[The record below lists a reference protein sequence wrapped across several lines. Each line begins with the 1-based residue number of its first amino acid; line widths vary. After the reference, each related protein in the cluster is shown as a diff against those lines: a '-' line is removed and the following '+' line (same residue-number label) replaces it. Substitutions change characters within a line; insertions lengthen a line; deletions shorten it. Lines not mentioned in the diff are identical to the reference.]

1 MPVTLGVLGAGQ
13 LGRMLALAGY
23 PLGLRFRFL
32 DPAPGAPAGQL
43 AEHLVGDYT
52 DPDVQRIF
60 LAGLDAVTYEFEN
73 VPVAAARGLAAQ
85 TRVFPPPE
93 ALEAAQDRWVEKN
106 LFRELGLPTP
116 ACAAVETRAD
126 LDAAL
131 AELGWP
137 AVLKTRRLGYDGQG
151 QRVLRVPAEVEPA
164 WQALAGAPLILES
177 LVPFERELSLLA
189 VRALT
194 GETEFYPLI
203 ENHHRA
209 GILRLSLAPALGLQP
224 PAANLQSL
232 AEDYAARLLR
242 RLNYVGV
249 LAIEFFEYAG
259 QLLANEMAP
268 RVHNSGH
275 WTIEGAETSQFE
287 NHLRAGLGL
296 PLGAPTVR
304 GPAAMI
310 NLIGR
315 LPPAAA
321 VLAVPG
327 AHLHLYGKTPRAGRK
342 LGHVTVRAETP
353 AALAERL
360 AALRRVIDFP
370 AVPRPAR

>member
-1 MPVTLGVLGAGQ
+1 M
-13 LGRMLALAGY
+13 
-23 PLGLRFRFL
+23 
-32 DPAPGAPAGQL
+32 
-43 AEHLVGDYT
+43 
-52 DPDVQRIF
+52 
-60 LAGLDAVTYEFEN
+60 
-73 VPVAAARGLAAQ
+73 
-85 TRVFPPPE
+85 
-93 ALEAAQDRWVEKN
+93 
-106 LFRELGLPTP
+106 
-116 ACAAVETRAD
+116 
-126 LDAAL
+126 
-131 AELGWP
+131 
-137 AVLKTRRLGYDGQG
+137 
-151 QRVLRVPAEVEPA
+151 
-164 WQALAGAPLILES
+164 
-177 LVPFERELSLLA
+177 
-189 VRALT
+189 
-194 GETEFYPLI
+194 
-203 ENHHRA
+203 
-209 GILRLSLAPALGLQP
+209 SLAPALGLQP

-268 RVHNSGH
+268 RVHNTGH

-296 PLGAPTVR
+296 PLGAPAIR